1 MELACGKKYWDMR
14 TAEFQKFLGGDCID
28 VLIITTAHHAQDG
41 RLIRH
46 QNSLRRSGL
55 NSEILT
61 VHSESRVK
69 RFSLGPIRAYRAVRK
84 INPQCVL
91 LPDPELHLLLA
102 PLLSRF
108 CAVISDVHEDYL
120 SVLEDRKWINNSLKP
135 LIKILL
141 KAIPKIRNKFS
152 DQVVVASHTLR
163 QSSEVVV
170 ENIPHIDDLQRG
182 ETRARMRAVYV
193 GDIRNSRGME
203 RMLELLNEVPNLS
216 LDLVGPCKEQ
226 GRLVGLIQDN
236 KLQDRVTWHGRLPY
250 YDSWKIA
257 DRCSVG
263 LCLLESTSAYE
274 KAIPSKVWEYWALGL
289 PVVVSELYEL
299 STLVRKVDA
308 GFVLDDCK
316 SFDELG
322 VWLADDEGLYESG
335 KRGEVFF
342 KQKSLENRNKLSD
355 AVSPLLDRYY

>member
-1 MELACGKKYWDMR
+1 MSKEDWGNGSV
-14 TAEFQKFLGGDCID
+14 EFQNFLDGDSID

-46 QNSLRRSGL
+46 QNSLQRNGL

-61 VHSESRVK
+61 VVCESRLK
-69 RFSLGPIRAYRAVRK
+69 RFLFGPIRAYRAVK
-84 INPQCVL
+84 VINPQCVL
-91 LPDPELHLLLA
+91 LPDPELHLFLA
-102 PLLSRF
+102 PLLSRS

-141 KAIPKIRNKFS
+141 KIVPKIRDKFS
-152 DQVVVASHTLR
+152 DQVVVASHALR

-170 ENIPHIDDLQRG
+170 ENIPHIDDLERG

-193 GDIRNSRGME
+193 GDIGSSRGME
-203 RMLELLNEVPNLS
+203 RMLTLLNEIPNLS

-226 GRLVGLIQDN
+226 DRLMRLIQDN
-236 KLQDRVTWHGRLPY
+236 KLQDRVIWHDRLAY
-250 YDSWKIA
+250 SESWKVA

-263 LCLLESTSAYE
+263 LCLLESTPAYE

-308 GFVLDDCK
+308 GFVLGVSK

-322 VWLADDEGLYESG
+322 VWLANDEELHESG
-335 KRGEVFF
+335 KRGEAFF
-342 KQKSLENRNKLSD
+342 KRKSSENMNKLSD
-355 AVSPLLDRYY
+355 VVSCLIG